1 MILILF
7 KMQRR
12 KTVGILEDIYNA
24 IVEGKVED
32 AAAGV
37 EQGLNSGIEVDDILK
52 KSLLSAMDLVG
63 ERFGEG
69 EIFIPQV
76 IWSAKAMQAGMDLLR
91 PHFSED
97 QQKKS
102 VRIIIGTA
110 KGDIH
115 DIGKNLVGM
124 MLEGAGFEVVDL
136 GVDIK
141 PEQFVEK
148 AAEEKADIIA
158 VSALLTTTMRSM
170 ADVVTLKNEKELSSV
185 KVIIGGAPLSMG
197 FCKEIG
203 ADSFGVD
210 AMDAVAKVKELM
222 GL

>member
-1 MILILF
+1 
-7 KMQRR
+7 
-12 KTVGILEDIYNA
+12 VGILEDVYNA
-24 IVEGKVED
+24 VIEGKVED

-37 EQGLNSGIEVDDILK
+37 EQGLNSGITVDDLLK
-52 KSLLSAMDLVG
+52 KGLLSAMDLVG

-91 PHFSED
+91 PHFTEGQ
-97 QQKKS
+97 QQKS
-102 VRIIIGTA
+102 ARIIIGA
-110 KGDIH
+110 AQGDIH

-148 AAEEKADIIA
+148 AVEEKADIIA
-158 VSALLTTTMRSM
+158 VSALLTTTMMSM
-170 ADVVTLKNEKELSSV
+170 AEVVSLKNEKALSSL
-185 KVIIGGAPLSMG
+185 KVIIGGAPLSLN

-203 ADSFGVD
+203 ADAYGVD

>member
-1 MILILF
+1 M
-7 KMQRR
+7 
-12 KTVGILEDIYNA
+12 GILEDIYTA

-110 KGDIH
+110 QGDIH

-170 ADVVTLKNEKELSSV
+170 ANVVTLKNEKELSS

-197 FCKEIG
+197 FCEEIG

-210 AMDAVAKVKELM
+210 AMDAVGKVKELM

>member
-1 MILILF
+1 M
-7 KMQRR
+7 
-12 KTVGILEDIYNA
+12 GILEDVYNA
-24 IVEGKVED
+24 VIDGKVDD

-37 EQGLNSGIEVDDILK
+37 EQGLNDGITVDDILK
-52 KSLLSAMDLVG
+52 KGLLAAMDLVG

-69 EIFIPQV
+69 DIFIPQV

-91 PHFSED
+91 PHFTED
-97 QQKKS
+97 QQEKS
-102 VRIIIGTA
+102 ARIIIGTA
-110 KGDIH
+110 EGDIH

-136 GVDIK
+136 GVGVK

-148 AAEEKADIIA
+148 AVEEKADIIG
-158 VSALLTTTMRSM
+158 VSALLTTTMMSM
-170 ADVVTLKNEKELSSV
+170 AEVVKLKNEKGLSSL
-185 KVIIGGAPLSMG
+185 KVIIGGAPLSLN

-203 ADSFGVD
+203 ADAYGVD
-210 AMDAVAKVKELM
+210 AMDAVVKVKELM

>member
-1 MILILF
+1 LKPLL
-7 KMQRR
+7 KKQRR
-12 KTVGILEDIYNA
+12 LTVGILEDVYSA
-24 IVEGKVED
+24 VLDGKVDD

-37 EQGLNSGIEVDDILK
+37 EQGLSDGIAVDDILK
-52 KSLLSAMDLVG
+52 KGLLAAMDLVG

-69 EIFIPQV
+69 DIFIPQV

-91 PHFSED
+91 PHFTES
-97 QQKKS
+97 QQEKS
-102 VRIIIGTA
+102 TRIVIGTA

-124 MLEGAGFEVVDL
+124 MLEGAGFEVFDL
-136 GVDIK
+136 GVDVA
-141 PEQFVEK
+141 PQQFIEK
-148 AAEEKADIIA
+148 AVEEKADIIA
-158 VSALLTTTMRSM
+158 VSALLTTTMMSM
-170 ADVVTLKNEKELSSV
+170 AEVVSLKNEQALSSL
-185 KVIIGGAPLSMG
+185 KVIIGGAPLSLE

-203 ADSFGVD
+203 ADGYGVD

>member
-1 MILILF
+1 MG
-7 KMQRR
+7 
-12 KTVGILEDIYNA
+12 VLEDVYNA
-24 IVEGKVED
+24 VIDGKVDD

-37 EQGLNSGIEVDDILK
+37 EQGLNAGIAVDDLLK
-52 KSLLSAMDLVG
+52 KGLLAAMDLVG

-69 EIFIPQV
+69 DIFIPQV

-91 PHFSED
+91 PHFTED
-97 QQKKS
+97 QQGKS
-102 VRIIIGTA
+102 ARIIIGTA
-110 KGDIH
+110 EGDIH

-136 GVDIK
+136 GVGVK
-141 PEQFVEK
+141 PEQFIEK
-148 AAEEKADIIA
+148 AVEEKADIIG
-158 VSALLTTTMRSM
+158 VSALLTTTMMSM
-170 ADVVTLKNEKELSSV
+170 AEVVKLKNEKGLSSL
-185 KVIIGGAPLSMG
+185 KVIIGGAPLSLN

-203 ADSFGVD
+203 ADAYGVD

>member
-1 MILILF
+1 M
-7 KMQRR
+7 
-12 KTVGILEDIYNA
+12 GILEDVYNA
-24 IVEGKVED
+24 VLEGKVED

-37 EQGLNSGIEVDDILK
+37 EQGLSSGITVDDLLK
-52 KSLLSAMDLVG
+52 KGLLSAMDLVG

-91 PHFSED
+91 PHFTESQ
-97 QQKKS
+97 QQKS
-102 VRIIIGTA
+102 ARIVIGTA
-110 KGDIH
+110 QGDIH

-148 AAEEKADIIA
+148 AVEEKADIIG
-158 VSALLTTTMRSM
+158 VSALLTTTMMSM
-170 ADVVTLKNEKELSSV
+170 AEVVAIKNEKALSSL
-185 KVIIGGAPLSMG
+185 KVIIGGAPLSKE

-203 ADSFGVD
+203 ADAYGVD

>member
-1 MILILF
+1 M
-7 KMQRR
+7 
-12 KTVGILEDIYNA
+12 GILEDVYNA
-24 IVEGKVED
+24 VIEGKVED

-37 EQGLNSGIEVDDILK
+37 EQGLNSGITVDDLLK
-52 KSLLSAMDLVG
+52 KGLLSAMDLVG

-91 PHFSED
+91 PHFTEGQ
-97 QQKKS
+97 QQKS
-102 VRIIIGTA
+102 ARIIIGTA
-110 KGDIH
+110 QGDIH

-148 AAEEKADIIA
+148 AVEEKADIIA
-158 VSALLTTTMRSM
+158 VSALLTTTMMSM
-170 ADVVTLKNEKELSSV
+170 AEVVSLKNEKALSSL
-185 KVIIGGAPLSMG
+185 KVIIGGAPLSLN

-203 ADSFGVD
+203 ADAYGVD

>member
-1 MILILF
+1 
-7 KMQRR
+7 
-12 KTVGILEDIYNA
+12 VGIIEDVYSAVID
-24 IVEGKVED
+24 GKVDD

-37 EQGLNSGIEVDDILK
+37 KQGLNEGIAVDDLLK
-52 KSLLSAMDLVG
+52 KGLLAAMDLVG

-69 EIFIPQV
+69 DIFIPQV

-91 PHFSED
+91 PHFTED
-97 QQKKS
+97 QQGKS

-110 KGDIH
+110 EGDIH

-136 GVDIK
+136 GVGVK

-148 AAEEKADIIA
+148 AVEEKADIIG
-158 VSALLTTTMRSM
+158 VSALLTTTMMGM
-170 ADVVTLKNEKELSSV
+170 AEVVKLKNEKALSSL
-185 KVIIGGAPLSMG
+185 KVIIGGAPLSLD

-203 ADSFGVD
+203 ADAYGVD

>member
-1 MILILF
+1 M
-7 KMQRR
+7 
-12 KTVGILEDIYNA
+12 GILEDVYKA
-24 IVEGKVED
+24 IIEGKVDD

-37 EQGLNSGIEVDDILK
+37 EQGLNEGIAVDDLLK
-52 KSLLSAMDLVG
+52 KGLLAAMDLVG

-69 EIFIPQV
+69 DIFIPQV

-91 PHFSED
+91 PHFTED
-97 QQKKS
+97 QKGKS
-102 VRIIIGTA
+102 ARIIIGTA
-110 KGDIH
+110 EGDIH

-136 GVDIK
+136 GVGVK

-148 AAEEKADIIA
+148 AVEEKADIIG
-158 VSALLTTTMRSM
+158 VSALLTTTMMGM
-170 ADVVTLKNEKELSSV
+170 AEVVKLKNEKALSSL
-185 KVIIGGAPLSMG
+185 KVIIGGAPLSLD

-203 ADSFGVD
+203 ADAYGVD

>member
-1 MILILF
+1 M
-7 KMQRR
+7 
-12 KTVGILEDIYNA
+12 GILEDIYTA

-91 PHFSED
+91 PHFSDD

-110 KGDIH
+110 QGDIH

-124 MLEGAGFEVVDL
+124 MLEGAGTEVVDL

-170 ADVVTLKNEKELSSV
+170 ADVVTLKNEKELSS

-197 FCKEIG
+197 FCEEIG

-210 AMDAVAKVKELM
+210 AMDAVGKVKELM

>member
-1 MILILF
+1 M
-7 KMQRR
+7 
-12 KTVGILEDIYNA
+12 GILEDVYNA
-24 IVEGKVED
+24 VIEGKVED

-37 EQGLNSGIEVDDILK
+37 EQGLNEGIPVDDLLK
-52 KSLLSAMDLVG
+52 KGLLSAMDLVG

-91 PHFSED
+91 PHFTESQ
-97 QQKKS
+97 QQKS
-102 VRIIIGTA
+102 ARIVIGTA
-110 KGDIH
+110 QGDIH

-148 AAEEKADIIA
+148 AVEEKADIIG
-158 VSALLTTTMRSM
+158 VSALLTTTMMSM
-170 ADVVTLKNEKELSSV
+170 AEVVAMKNEKSLSSL
-185 KVIIGGAPLSMG
+185 KVIIGGAPLSKE

-203 ADSFGVD
+203 ADAYGVD
-210 AMDAVAKVKELM
+210 AMDAVVKVKELM

>member
-1 MILILF
+1 
-7 KMQRR
+7 
-12 KTVGILEDIYNA
+12 VGILEDVYSA
-24 IVEGKVED
+24 VLDGKVDD

-37 EQGLNSGIEVDDILK
+37 EQGLSDGIAVDDILK
-52 KSLLSAMDLVG
+52 KGLLAAMDLVG

-69 EIFIPQV
+69 DIFIPQV

-91 PHFSED
+91 PHFTES
-97 QQKKS
+97 QQEKS
-102 VRIIIGTA
+102 TRIVIGTA

-124 MLEGAGFEVVDL
+124 MLEGAGFEVFDL
-136 GVDIK
+136 GVDVA
-141 PEQFVEK
+141 PQQFIEK
-148 AAEEKADIIA
+148 AVEEKADIIA
-158 VSALLTTTMRSM
+158 VSALLTTTMTSM
-170 ADVVTLKNEKELSSV
+170 AEVVSLKNEQALSSL
-185 KVIIGGAPLSMG
+185 KVIIGGAPLSLE

-203 ADSFGVD
+203 ADGYGVD

>member
-1 MILILF
+1 
-7 KMQRR
+7 
-12 KTVGILEDIYNA
+12 VGILEDAYNA
-24 IVEGKVED
+24 VIEGKVED
-32 AAAGV
+32 AAASV
-37 EQGLNSGIEVDDILK
+37 EQGLNSGLTVDDLLK
-52 KSLLSAMDLVG
+52 KGLLAAMDLVG

-91 PHFSED
+91 PHFTEG
-97 QQKKS
+97 QQEKS
-102 VRIIIGTA
+102 ARIVIGTA
-110 KGDIH
+110 QGDIH

-141 PEQFVEK
+141 PHQFVET
-148 AAEEKADIIA
+148 AVEEKADIIA
-158 VSALLTTTMRSM
+158 VSALLTTTMMSM
-170 ADVVTLKNEKELSSV
+170 AEVVSLKNEKALSSL
-185 KVIIGGAPLSMG
+185 KVIIGGAPLSSD

-203 ADSFGVD
+203 ADAYGVD

-222 GL
+222 NI